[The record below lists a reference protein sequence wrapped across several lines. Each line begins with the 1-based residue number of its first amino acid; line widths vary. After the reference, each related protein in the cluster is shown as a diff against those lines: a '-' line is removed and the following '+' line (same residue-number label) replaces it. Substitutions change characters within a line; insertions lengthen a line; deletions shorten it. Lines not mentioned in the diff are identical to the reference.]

1 MALTDK
7 MAASKQSRRPA
18 QATPLPPAIALARS
32 LPAGA
37 VLYIRLWGGEET
49 HILPSPASESP
60 GLPLCLTMDMIAACG
75 GSISETHGQVL
86 VARFSSFQDGV
97 LAARRLQWAAQGL
110 LETPTFHST
119 GVAVLVHSPEDALD
133 PKAKDASFYA
143 LSQGSAGQ
151 ILFTHGAAGYAES
164 LPGYVFG
171 AGADGALR
179 ELQWG
184 GSGGQQTRS
193 KDDDTIAGL
202 IEKKGPEAK
211 AKAYPVQADVSS
223 FNVSGNVHP
232 TPSASGQAEKETG
245 QSSTRQSGQR
255 RVKLLWIGG
264 VASAAILLL
273 VAFLV
278 LRSFVQS
285 THSASVP
292 VASAPAASVPAAS
305 LPAAQPAGGAVITA
319 PPGGSTDAIQSQASA
334 SPVQPN
340 SAMAPEP
347 EHEPAAHQEN
357 SADEPDKPKE
367 KKDHSL
373 AKGEQGKSKAA
384 KEQTGNQTRRGCD
397 LEQSEINAQLVE
409 AESRQ
414 ARGKYKDAQR
424 QFESVLACEPGNARA
439 LAGLRTVR
447 QAELLNQ

>member
-1 MALTDK
+1 VALTDK

-319 PPGGSTDAIQSQASA
+319 PPAAQRTPFKARHRPPRSNQILRWLPSRNTNRRRIRRIQRTSLTSLRRRRTTHWPKVNKARARQRKSRQEIRLAGVVILSKVKSTRNWWRRNPDRRAGSTRTLKGNLSLCWRASQETLVPSRAS
-334 SPVQPN
+334 
-340 SAMAPEP
+340 E
-347 EHEPAAHQEN
+347 
-357 SADEPDKPKE
+357 
-367 KKDHSL
+367 
-373 AKGEQGKSKAA
+373 
-384 KEQTGNQTRRGCD
+384 R
-397 LEQSEINAQLVE
+397 
-409 AESRQ
+409 
-414 ARGKYKDAQR
+414 
-424 QFESVLACEPGNARA
+424 F
-439 LAGLRTVR
+439 VR
-447 QAELLNQ
+447 LNC